1 MGRVRGRVGLIGLV
15 LVAGLGLAVV
25 APAQAVAPAGALA
38 GRLIVLDPGHQLGNS
53 NPRFADELSQTF
65 FNGNSV
71 KGCNTTGTATNAGF
85 PEATFTW
92 RVAQRLKS
100 RLEAAGARVELTR
113 TTNSYDD
120 WGPCVWKRAQ
130 FANRLDADAMI
141 SIHADGAASSSYGFF
156 AMVPAY
162 IPGWTDDVVK
172 ADRRLAR
179 AMITGMEAAGATPA
193 NYISGALLV
202 SRDTTTLNASNVPTV
217 LMELGNMR
225 NAREAGVMS
234 TARGQQQY
242 ADWLYAGIQRYF
254 AR

>member
-1 MGRVRGRVGLIGLV
+1 MRRLVTAAIVGV
-15 LVAGLGLAVV
+15 LALAGMALAG
-25 APAQAVAPAGALA
+25 PATAVAPAGPLS
-38 GRLIVLDPGHQLGNS
+38 GQLIVLDPGHQLGNS
-53 NPRFADELSQTF
+53 NPQFADEMSQTF
-65 FNGNSV
+65 FNGTSV

-92 RVAQRLKS
+92 RVANRLKA

-120 WGPCVWKRAQ
+120 WGPCVWRRAQ
-130 FANRLDADAMI
+130 FANRLGADAMI
-141 SIHADGAASSSYGFF
+141 SIHADGSSSNHYGFF
-156 AMVPAY
+156 AMVPSS

-172 ADRRLAR
+172 VDRRLAR
-179 AMITGMEAAGATPA
+179 AMIAGMEAAGAQPA
-193 NYISGALLV
+193 NYISGAMLV
-202 SRDTTTLNASNVPTV
+202 SADTTTLNASNVPTV

-225 NAREAGVMS
+225 NAREARLMS

>member
-1 MGRVRGRVGLIGLV
+1 MRARL
-15 LVAGLGLAVV
+15 LAVAAAFVAASAVAWV
-25 APAQAVAPAGALA
+25 APVQASAPAAPRSLEGA
-38 GRLIVLDPGHQLGNS
+38 LIVLDPGHQLGNS
-53 NPRFADELSQTF
+53 NPAFADELSQTF

-92 RVAQRLKS
+92 RVAQRLA
-100 RLEAAGARVELTR
+100 RLLEAAGARVELTR

-120 WGPCVWKRAQ
+120 WGPCVWRRAQ
-130 FANRLDADAMI
+130 FANRLDADALI
-141 SIHADGAASSSYGFF
+141 SIHADGSSSNHRGFF

-162 IPGWTDDVVK
+162 IHGWTDDVVK
-172 ADRRLAR
+172 VDQRLAR
-179 AMITGMEAAGATPA
+179 AMIAGMTAAGAAPA

-202 SRDTTTLNASNVPTV
+202 SRDTTTLNASDVPTV

-225 NAREAGVMS
+225 NAREARLMS
-234 TARGQQQY
+234 TTRGQRQY
-242 ADWLYAGIQRYF
+242 AEWLFAGIQRFF